1 MVPFE
6 DRVMSSSDKK
16 FRRKIITRDEAQAL
30 TVKFRA
36 EGKRVVYTSGTFDLL
51 HPGHVAY
58 LAEAKDKVDI
68 LIVGVNSDESVKSYK
83 DPSRPIVTERARAE
97 VLAALS
103 SVDYVF
109 IFSDTNNNRNIE
121 LLKPDYYIKAGD
133 YSSSTLSSKPIVES
147 YGGKVEIIPFE
158 EGFSTTAILKKIEIL
173 AKSVEGQ
180 DIRYEKRP
188 AVFVDRDGTIIDH
201 VEYLSESSKV
211 REIPGSFAA
220 LKRLKEHG
228 YRIVVVT
235 NQPGIG
241 LGYFSREDL
250 FEVNREMLKQATKAG
265 LAIDRIYFCPHSKA
279 DGCACRKP
287 GTYLLKRAEKEL
299 NVDISRSYM
308 IGDMTSDVMTG
319 KNAGCTGVLV
329 KTGRGGDDGIC
340 DVTPDM
346 IVDSLAQASDCIIA
360 KGEIV
365 AETSRGIFV
374 QSPEDGVV
382 QAIGRFGGDVGHDYN
397 NILGSILACSDLIR
411 QRSADTPAAAEI
423 EDILIILEKAT
434 NSGISLSNRIRGL
447 ARPGEIKK
455 TSVSLLGCVT
465 SVVEL
470 LKHTRKQSCHFEII
484 CPEDETVEV
493 ADFTISQT
501 ILQLCENSLD
511 AMKHL
516 PERFIVFGISKEKV
530 DGAVPELPQGSY
542 VVLSISDH
550 GKGIATSRQE
560 EVFQPFSSHKGR
572 TIGKGLGL
580 SMASASTVMKQHG
593 GGLALAST
601 PSVGT
606 TIRLYFPISAN

>member
-1 MVPFE
+1 
-6 DRVMSSSDKK
+6 MSSSSKK
-16 FRRKIITRDEAQAL
+16 YREKIITRDEVQAL
-30 TVKFRA
+30 ALRYRDG
-36 EGKRVVYTSGTFDLL
+36 GKKVGFTSGTFDLI
-51 HPGHVAY
+51 HPGHVTY
-58 LAEAKDKVDI
+58 LAEAKEKVDI
-68 LIVGVNSDESVKSYK
+68 LIVGVNSDDSVKSYK
-83 DPSRPIVTERARAE
+83 DPTRPIVPERARLE
-97 VLAALS
+97 VIAALS
-103 SVDYVF
+103 SVDHVF
-109 IFSDTNNNRNIE
+109 VFSETNNNRNIE

-133 YSSSTLSSKPIVES
+133 YTSSTLSSTPIVES

-158 EGFSTTAILKKIEIL
+158 AGFSTTAILKKIEL
-173 AKSVEGQ
+173 QSKSVEGQ

-188 AVFVDRDGTIIDH
+188 AVFVDRDGTIIEH
-201 VEYLSESSKV
+201 VEYLSESKKV
-211 REIPGSFAA
+211 KEIPGSFAA

-228 YRIVVVT
+228 YRIVIIT

-241 LGYFSREDL
+241 LGYFTREDL
-250 FEVNREMLKQATKAG
+250 FEVNREMLTQATKAG

-279 DGCACRKP
+279 DGCTCRKP

-319 KNAGCTGVLV
+319 KNAGCAGVLV

-340 DVTPDM
+340 EVAPDM
-346 IVDSLAQASDCIIA
+346 TVDSLAQAADLIIA
-360 KGEIV
+360 NGKILSEP
-365 AETSRGIFV
+365 SRGIFV
-374 QSPEDGVV
+374 QPSDDAVV
-382 QAIGRFGGDVGHDYN
+382 EALGRFGGDVGHDYN
-397 NILGSILACSDLIR
+397 NILGSILACVDLIR
-411 QRSADTPAAAEI
+411 QRSAGTDAADEI
-423 EDILIILEKAT
+423 EDILTILEKAT
-434 NSGISLSNRIRGL
+434 NTGISLSNRIRGL

-470 LKHTRKQSCHFEII
+470 LKQTRKQPCNFEII
-484 CPEDETVEV
+484 CPEDVTVEV
-493 ADFTISQT
+493 ADFTVSQT

-516 PERFIVFGISKEKV
+516 PERFIVFGISKERV
-530 DGAVPELPQGSY
+530 DDTVSELSRGLY
-542 VVLSISDH
+542 VILSISDH
-550 GKGIATSRQE
+550 GKGITTSRQE

-593 GGLALAST
+593 GALVLAST

-606 TIRLYFPISAN
+606 TIRLYFPVSAN

>member
-1 MVPFE
+1 
-6 DRVMSSSDKK
+6 MSSLHQN
-16 FRRKIITRDEAQAL
+16 FREKIITRDEAQAL
-30 TVKFRA
+30 SQQYRA
-36 EGKRVVYTSGTFDLL
+36 EGKKVGFTSGAFDLI
-51 HPGHVAY
+51 HPGHVSY
-58 LAEAKDKVDI
+58 LAAARGHVDR
-68 LIVGVNSDESVKSYK
+68 LIVGVNSDESVKRYK
-83 DPSRPIVTERARAE
+83 DPARPIVPETARVE

-103 SVDYVF
+103 SVDHVF
-109 IFSDTNNNRNIE
+109 IFSETNNNQNIE
-121 LLKPDYYIKAGD
+121 LLKPDCYIKAGD
-133 YSSSTLSSKPIVES
+133 YSASTLSSTPIVES
-147 YGGKVEIIPFE
+147 YGGKVVIIPFE
-158 EGFSTTAILKKIEIL
+158 EGFSTTSILKKIEL
-173 AKSVEGQ
+173 LSKSVDGQ
-180 DIRYEKRP
+180 DIRYERRP
-188 AVFVDRDGTIIDH
+188 AIFVDRDGTIIEH
-201 VEYLSESSKV
+201 VEYLSESTKV
-211 REIPGSFAA
+211 KEIPGSYAA

-228 YRIVVVT
+228 FRIVIVT

-241 LGYFSREDL
+241 LGYFTREDL
-250 FEVNREMLKQATKAG
+250 FEVNREMLIQATKAG

-319 KNAGCTGVLV
+319 KNAGCAGILV

-340 DVTPDM
+340 KVAPDM
-346 IVDSLAQASDCIIA
+346 TVDSLAEAADQIIA
-360 KGEIV
+360 KGKIILEP
-365 AETSRGIFV
+365 SHGIFV
-374 QSPEDGVV
+374 QPNDEAVV

-411 QRSADTPAAAEI
+411 QRSSETSAKEEI
-423 EDILIILEKAT
+423 EDILTILEKAT
-434 NSGISLSNRIRGL
+434 NSGIALSNRIRGL

-455 TSVSLLGCVT
+455 SSVSLLGCVT

-470 LKHTRKQSCHFEII
+470 LKQTRKQPCNFEII
-484 CPEDETVEV
+484 CPEDVTVEV
-493 ADFTISQT
+493 ADFTVSQT

-516 PERFIVFGISKEKV
+516 PERFIVFGISRHSIDKDTGEI
-530 DGAVPELPQGSY
+530 AQGSY

-550 GKGIATSRQE
+550 GKGISSSRQE

-593 GGLALAST
+593 GSLVLSST
-601 PSVGT
+601 PGVGT
-606 TIRLYFPISAN
+606 TIRLYFPVTAN

>member
-1 MVPFE
+1 
-6 DRVMSSSDKK
+6 MSSSDTT
-16 FRRKIITRDEAQAL
+16 FSSKIISREDAQTL
-30 TVKFRA
+30 TLKYRA
-36 EGKRVVYTSGTFDLL
+36 EGKQVGFTSGTFDLI
-51 HPGHVAY
+51 HPGHVSY
-58 LAEAKDKVDI
+58 LAEAKSRVDV
-68 LIVGVNSDESVKSYK
+68 LVVGLNSDESVRKYK
-83 DPSRPIVTERARAE
+83 DPSRPIIPDRARAE
-97 VLAALS
+97 VLAGLS
-103 SVDYVF
+103 SVDHVF
-109 IFSDTNNNRNIE
+109 IFSETNNNQNIE
-121 LLKPDYYIKAGD
+121 LLKPDYYLKAGD
-133 YSSSTLSSKPIVES
+133 YSSSTLSSAPIVES
-147 YGGKVEIIPFE
+147 YGGKVVIIPFE
-158 EGFSTTAILKKIEIL
+158 KGFSTTSILKKIETL

-188 AVFVDRDGTIIDH
+188 AVFVDRDGTIIEH
-201 VEYLSESSKV
+201 VEYLSEPEKV

-228 YRIVVVT
+228 FRIVIVT

-250 FEVNREMLKQATKAG
+250 FEVNREMLTQATKAG

-279 DGCACRKP
+279 DGCTCRKP
-287 GTYLLKRAEKEL
+287 GTYLLKRAEREL

-319 KNAGCTGVLV
+319 KNAGCAGVLV

-340 DVTPDM
+340 EVAPDL
-346 IVDSLAQASDCIIA
+346 VAESLTQAAEQIIA
-360 KGEIV
+360 KGQIV
-365 AETSRGIFV
+365 VEPSRGIFGQ
-374 QSPEDGVV
+374 QSDDAVV

-411 QRSADTPAAAEI
+411 QRSAGSPVAEEI
-423 EDILIILEKAT
+423 EDILAILEKAT
-434 NSGISLSNRIRGL
+434 ASGISLSNRIRGL

-455 TSVSLLGCVT
+455 TSVSLLGCVS
-465 SVVEL
+465 SVVDL
-470 LKHTRKQSCHFEII
+470 LKQTRKQPCNFEII
-484 CPEDETVEV
+484 CPEDVTVEV
-493 ADFTISQT
+493 ADFTVSQT

-516 PERFIVFGISKEKV
+516 PERFIVFGISKQTV
-530 DGAVPELPQGSY
+530 DDTIGELSHGSY

-593 GGLALAST
+593 GGLVLAST

-606 TIRLYFPISAN
+606 TIRLYFPVSAN